1 MMRSLLTTL
10 AIVLS
15 MLTARATHMSGG
27 EIYWDCLGNNQYRIT
42 MVIYRDCAGINVDP
56 SYTLQVTSP
65 CGNTTLVV
73 STPGGQEISQLCNQ
87 QLPNSTCNG
96 GSLPGIQQY
105 IYTGTI
111 TLPPCNFWTISY
123 TNIYR
128 NNAIVNLQNPGAQR
142 TYIRATI
149 NNSAVPCNDSP
160 QFTNTAIPFVCLGF
174 PITYSFGAFDP
185 ESDSLSYQLISAMG
199 INGAPLAYVSPN
211 TGALPIPGLTLNP
224 ATGQVNFTLS
234 TQGNWVVVVQVNHWV
249 NGQIVGTVMRDMQ
262 FVAYPCT
269 NDPPDPTTGVI
280 QNVTGTAVQ
289 TGPRAIRV
297 CESGS
302 FCFSMPISDPNL
314 PNVLTAFSNI
324 QQNLPGATFSY
335 TGSNPIMATVCWTA
349 QPGSSGFY
357 PFIVNVNDGACP
369 IPAFQT
375 YVYTV
380 TVIPGLYGTVATT
393 NESCAG
399 TANGTATANITAGT
413 APFQYQWSNGATTPT
428 MTAGAGN
435 YTVIMTDANG
445 CVSPPISAT
454 IATTGQPNVANAGPD
469 QVGCAGS
476 FPVALS
482 GSVVN
487 ATGGAWSGGAGTF
500 SGSWPNVGYT
510 PTTTEIAA
518 GTVTLTLT
526 TTGNTGCPPASDQ
539 VVLNLQNSFANATV
553 TPTDA
558 LCFGTATGSAVF
570 VPAQPGFTY
579 AWSTTPVQ
587 STPTA
592 TALMPGNYSVT
603 ATDAFGC
610 SITLTTTIG
619 PAGPLTV
626 ASITATDE
634 SCAGFGNGNATV
646 SATGGTVPYI
656 YTWSNGANTPTMT
669 AGAGTYS
676 VSITD
681 ANGCAP
687 ATGSITI
694 NAAAQPNL
702 ANAGPDLIGCVG
714 SFPIALNGSVTN
726 ATGGAWSGGN
736 GSFSGTWPNV
746 NYAPSVADIAAG
758 NVTLTLA
765 TTGNTNCPQAMDQ
778 LVLTIPNSFA
788 NATVTPTDAL
798 CNGTATGFA
807 AFTPALPG
815 FTYGWNTTPV
825 QTTAT
830 ATGLAAGNYTVTA
843 TDGAGC
849 TTTLTTTVGQ
859 PSAIA
864 LASLTATD
872 ETCAGFGN
880 GSVAASASGGTMP
893 YAYTWSNGG
902 SASTITAGA
911 GTYSVSITDANGC
924 APATGSITINAVA
937 QPNLANAG
945 ADLIGCVG
953 SFPIA
958 LNGSVT
964 NATSGS
970 WSGGSG
976 NFSGTW
982 PNVNYSPSPAD
993 IAAGS
998 VGLTLTT
1005 TGNTNCPQAADQL
1018 VLNIPNSFANATVTP
1033 SDALCNGTATG
1044 FVAFT
1049 PALPGFTYGWNTTP
1063 VQTTA
1068 TATGLAAGNYT
1079 VTATDGAGCTT
1090 TLTTTVGQPSAIA
1103 LASLTATDETCAGFG
1118 NGSVAASASGGTMP
1132 YAYTWSNGG
1141 SASTIT
1147 AGAGTYS
1154 VSITDANGCAPA
1166 TGSITINAV
1175 AQPNLANAGAD
1186 LIGCVGS
1193 FPIALNGSVTNA
1205 TSGSW
1210 SGGSGNFS
1218 GTWPNVNY
1226 SPSPADIAA
1235 GSVGLTLTT
1244 TGNTNCPQAADQL
1257 VLTIPN
1263 SYANATVTPTD
1274 AICSG
1279 TATGSAVF
1287 APALPGATY
1296 AWSTTP
1302 VQTGPTASDLMPGS
1316 YNVTATDS
1324 YGCSITM
1331 STTIGPVAPVSI
1343 ASLTATDET
1352 CAGFG
1357 NGTATVSATGG
1368 TMPYTYAWSN
1378 GGNTASITAGAG
1390 SYTVSITDANGCAPA
1405 TGSITINATGQPNA
1419 ANAGPDLVGCLNSY
1433 PIAING
1439 SIVNAT
1445 GATWTGG
1452 QGAVVGSGAAIE
1464 YMPTTAEVLAGGV
1477 TLTLTTT
1484 GNSTCPPASDQVFV
1498 ALSNSFMNAA
1508 LSTTNLTCNSSGNGN
1523 IVFAPA
1529 LSGNTYVWNDPM
1541 AQITPNATGLAAG
1554 TYTVQVTDALG
1565 CDTSLS
1571 ATISQPAELTI
1582 AALNSTNVSCNNGNN
1597 GTAQVMVSGGTP
1609 NYTFTWSSGQSTAVI
1624 GNLTAGTYSVNVTDA
1639 NGCTTAGTTT
1649 ITQPA
1654 PILLSAFAPDTVC
1667 VNAPVTLTAQ
1677 ANGGTGNFI
1686 YAWAGLGSGSTLTA
1700 AFSQSQ
1706 NVVVNAIDQNGCT
1719 SAPVTLPVYVL
1730 NLSTASFTAYGDTT
1744 VCPGGVANVGAM
1756 VGNYPGSFTMVWT
1769 ELGTLGSGP
1778 FTVPITG
1785 DQDLNVVV
1793 TDQCGN
1799 VRTEVV
1805 ELRLQTPPAIV
1816 LPPIMAQG
1824 CAPLGVQFPDLE
1836 LGTGLTYSWNLG
1848 NGSSSSQ
1855 ASPFVTYFAG
1865 SYAVTLTVTT
1875 SLGCT
1880 STSASA
1886 GQVVAYQPPTA
1897 AFTASP
1903 WTAPVDNGSIVFT
1916 SQTTGS
1922 ITGYE
1927 WTFGDGGTGT
1937 APNPTHVYGDVGTFE
1952 VELIVTDV
1960 NGCTA
1965 TAVNPVVITPV
1976 YDITLPTAF
1985 TPNANGGQ
1993 GGGYDPNDLSNDVF
2007 YAFVRSVKEF
2017 RMRIFNRWGELV
2029 FESDDVM
2036 KGWDGYYRNQ
2046 LSPQDVYVVQTWVR
2060 FVDDK
2065 EVQKL
2070 TDLTLFR

>member
-765 TTGNTNCPQAMDQ
+765 TTGNINCPQAMDQ

-788 NATVTPTDAL
+788 NATVTPT
-798 CNGTATGFA
+798 
-807 AFTPALPG
+807 
-815 FTYGWNTTPV
+815 
-825 QTTAT
+825 
-830 ATGLAAGNYTVTA
+830 
-843 TDGAGC
+843 
-849 TTTLTTTVGQ
+849 
-859 PSAIA
+859 
-864 LASLTATD
+864 
-872 ETCAGFGN
+872 
-880 GSVAASASGGTMP
+880 
-893 YAYTWSNGG
+893 
-902 SASTITAGA
+902 
-911 GTYSVSITDANGC
+911 
-924 APATGSITINAVA
+924 
-937 QPNLANAG
+937 
-945 ADLIGCVG
+945 
-953 SFPIA
+953 
-958 LNGSVT
+958 
-964 NATSGS
+964 
-970 WSGGSG
+970 
-976 NFSGTW
+976 
-982 PNVNYSPSPAD
+982 
-993 IAAGS
+993 
-998 VGLTLTT
+998 
-1005 TGNTNCPQAADQL
+1005 
-1018 VLNIPNSFANATVTP
+1018 
-1033 SDALCNGTATG
+1033 DALCNGTATG

>member
-1 MMRSLLTTL
+1 MIRALLTSLILVLATL
-10 AIVLS
+10 S
-15 MLTARATHMSGG
+15 ARATHMSGG

-73 STPGGQEISQLCNQ
+73 STPGGQEISQLCDLE
-87 QLPNSTCNG
+87 LPNSTCNG

-111 TLPPCNFWTISY
+111 TLQPCNFWTISY

-149 NNSAVPCNDSP
+149 NNAAVPCNDSP

-199 INGAPLAYVSPN
+199 INGAPLAYVAPN
-211 TGALPIPGLTLNP
+211 TGTVPIPGLTLNP
-224 ATGQVNFTLS
+224 ATGEVNFTLN
-234 TQGNWVVVVQVNHWV
+234 TQGNWVVAVQVNHWV
-249 NGQIVGTVMRDMQ
+249 NGQIVGTIMRDMQ

-269 NDPPDPTTGVI
+269 NDPPDPATGVI
-280 QNVTGTAVQ
+280 QNVTGSAVQ

-324 QQNLPGATFSY
+324 QQNLPGSTFSF

-349 QPGSSGFY
+349 QPGSAGFF

-375 YVYTV
+375 YVYEV

-393 NESCAG
+393 DESCAG
-399 TANGTATANITAGT
+399 TANGTASVNVTAGT
-413 APFQYQWSNGATTPT
+413 APFTYQWSTGANTPT
-428 MTAGAGN
+428 ITAGAGT
-435 YTVIMTDANG
+435 YSVTMSDANG
-445 CVSPPISAT
+445 CVSPAMNAT

-476 FPVALS
+476 FPVALN
-482 GSVVN
+482 GSVTN
-487 ATGGAWSGGAGTF
+487 ATGGTWSGGAGTF
-500 SGSWPNVGYT
+500 SGSWPNVGYS
-510 PTTTEIAA
+510 PTATELAA

-526 TTGNTGCPPASDQ
+526 TTGNSGCPPDSDQ
-539 VVLNLQNSFANATV
+539 VVLNLQNNFANATV
-553 TPTDA
+553 TPTPA

-570 VPAQPGFTY
+570 APAQPGFTY

-587 STPTA
+587 TTPTA
-592 TALMPGNYSVT
+592 TALMPGNYTVT

-610 SITLTTTIG
+610 SITLNTTIG
-619 PAGPLTV
+619 PAGPV
-626 ASITATDE
+626 SIASLTATDE
-634 SCAGFGNGNATV
+634 SCAGSGNGTATV
-646 SATGGTVPYI
+646 SATGGTTPYT
-656 YTWSNGANTPTMT
+656 YAWSNGANTPSIT
-669 AGAGTYS
+669 ATAGTYT

-687 ATGSITI
+687 ATGSVTI
-694 NAAAQPNL
+694 NAAAQPNQ
-702 ANAGPDLIGCVG
+702 AYAGPDLIGCVG
-714 SFPIALNGSVTN
+714 SFPVALNGSVTN
-726 ATGGAWSGGN
+726 ATGGSWSGGSGN
-736 GSFSGTWPNV
+736 FSGAWPNV
-746 NYAPSVADIAAG
+746 NYTPSAADITAG
-758 NVTLTLA
+758 SVTLTLA
-765 TTGNTNCPQAMDQ
+765 TTGNTNCPQATDQ
-778 LVLTIPNSFA
+778 LVLNLPNSFA
-788 NATVTPTDAL
+788 NATVSPTDAL
-798 CNGTATGFA
+798 CNGTATGSA
-807 AFTPALPG
+807 AFTPALAG
-815 FTYGWNTTPV
+815 FTYSWSTTPV

-830 ATGLAAGNYTVTA
+830 ATNLAAGNYTVTA
-843 TDGAGC
+843 TDGSGC
-849 TTTLTTTVGQ
+849 STTLNTTIGQ
-859 PSAIA
+859 PNAIA
-864 LASLTATD
+864 LASLIATD
-872 ETCAGFGN
+872 ESCAGFGN
-880 GSVAASASGGTMP
+880 GSATASASGGTAP
-893 YAYTWSNGG
+893 YSYTWSNGG
-902 SASTITAGA
+902 STASITAGA

-924 APATGSITINAVA
+924 APASGSIAINAAA
-937 QPNLANAG
+937 QPNQANAG
-945 ADLIGCVG
+945 PDLIGCVG
-953 SFPIA
+953 SFPLA
-958 LNGSVT
+958 LNGNVT
-964 NATSGS
+964 NATGGS

-982 PNVNYSPSPAD
+982 PNVSYAPTQAE
-993 IAAGS
+993 ITAGS
-998 VGLTLTT
+998 VTLTLST
-1005 TGNTNCPQAADQL
+1005 TGNTICPQA
-1018 VLNIPNSFANATVTP
+1018 
-1033 SDALCNGTATG
+1033 
-1044 FVAFT
+1044 
-1049 PALPGFTYGWNTTP
+1049 
-1063 VQTTA
+1063 
-1068 TATGLAAGNYT
+1068 
-1079 VTATDGAGCTT
+1079 
-1090 TLTTTVGQPSAIA
+1090 
-1103 LASLTATDETCAGFG
+1103 E
-1118 NGSVAASASGGTMP
+1118 
-1132 YAYTWSNGG
+1132 
-1141 SASTIT
+1141 
-1147 AGAGTYS
+1147 
-1154 VSITDANGCAPA
+1154 
-1166 TGSITINAV
+1166 
-1175 AQPNLANAGAD
+1175 
-1186 LIGCVGS
+1186 
-1193 FPIALNGSVTNA
+1193 
-1205 TSGSW
+1205 
-1210 SGGSGNFS
+1210 
-1218 GTWPNVNY
+1218 
-1226 SPSPADIAA
+1226 
-1235 GSVGLTLTT
+1235 
-1244 TGNTNCPQAADQL
+1244 DQL

-1296 AWSTTP
+1296 AWSTSP
-1302 VQTGPTASDLMPGS
+1302 VQTTATANNLMPGS
-1316 YNVTATDS
+1316 YTVTATDGF
-1324 YGCSITM
+1324 GCSITL

-1352 CAGFG
+1352 CAGFAD
-1357 NGTATVSATGG
+1357 GTATVSAVGG
-1368 TMPYTYAWSN
+1368 TLPYTYVWSN
-1378 GGNTASITAGAG
+1378 GGNSTSITAGAG
-1390 SYTVSITDANGCAPA
+1390 TYSVTITDANGCAPA

-1445 GATWTGG
+1445 GASWTGG
-1452 QGAVVGSGAAIE
+1452 QGSVVGSGASIQ

-1484 GNSTCPPASDQVFV
+1484 GNSTCPPASDQVFI
-1498 ALSNSFMNAA
+1498 ALSNSFLNAA
-1508 LSTTNLTCNSSGNGN
+1508 LSTTDLSCNSSGNGS
-1523 IVFAPA
+1523 IVFVPA
-1529 LSGNTYVWNDPM
+1529 LPGNTYVWNDPM
-1541 AQITPNATGLAAG
+1541 AQTTPNATGLAAG
-1554 TYTVQVTDALG
+1554 NYIVQVTDALG
-1565 CDTSLS
+1565 CDTILS
-1571 ATISQPAELTI
+1571 ATITEPEVLSI
-1582 AALNSTNVSCNNGNN
+1582 AALNSTNVSCNNGND
-1597 GTAQVMVSGGTP
+1597 GSAQVVVTGGTP
-1609 NYTFTWSSGQSTAVI
+1609 NYTFAWNSGQSTAVI
-1624 GNLTAGTYSVNVTDA
+1624 GNLTAGNYNVNVTDA
-1639 NGCTTAGTTT
+1639 NGCNTAGTTT

-1654 PILLSAFAPDTVC
+1654 PIVLSAFAPDTVC
-1667 VNAPVTLTAQ
+1667 VNAPVTLTAL

-1686 YAWAGLGSGSTLTA
+1686 YTWAGLGSGSTLTA
-1700 AFSQSQ
+1700 AFGQSQ
-1706 NVVVNAIDQNGCT
+1706 NVVVSATDQNGCT
-1719 SAPVTLPVYVL
+1719 SAPMTLPIYVL
-1730 NLSTASFTAYGDTT
+1730 NLATATFTAYGDTT
-1744 VCPGGVANVGAM
+1744 VCPGGVASVGATI
-1756 VGNYPGSFTMVWT
+1756 GNYPGSYTMVWT

-1785 DQDLNVVV
+1785 DQDLHVVV

-1816 LPPIMAQG
+1816 LPPIIAQG
-1824 CAPLGVQFPDLE
+1824 CAPLSVQFPNLQ
-1836 LGTGLTYSWNLG
+1836 LGSGITYSWNLG

-1855 ASPFVTYFAG
+1855 ASPNVTYTAG
-1865 SYAVTLTVTT
+1865 TYSVSLTVTT

-1880 STSASA
+1880 STSPSA
-1886 GQVVAYQPPTA
+1886 GQVVAYLPPTA
-1897 AFTASP
+1897 SFSAST

-1916 SQTTGS
+1916 SQTTGN
-1922 ITGYE
+1922 ITGYA

-1937 APNPTHVYGDVGTFE
+1937 APNPTHVYGDVGTFD
-1952 VELIVTDV
+1952 VELIVTDA

-1965 TAVNPVVITPV
+1965 IAENPVVITPV

-1985 TPNANGGQ
+1985 TPNPNGGH

-2007 YAFVRSVKEF
+2007 YAFVRSVKDF

-2029 FESDDVM
+2029 FESTDVRI
-2036 KGWDGYYRNQ
+2036 GWDGYYRNQ